1 MQSTQAAL
9 RLCGKCRTLK
19 NAEAFFKLNGY
30 NYKKED
36 KAVNERYEI

>member
-19 NAEAFFKLNGY
+19 NARAIYE
-30 NYKKED
+30 NYGIISNI
-36 KAVNERYEI
+36 AYERGK